1 MCRLKL
7 SRLFCLL
14 FALSVFFG
22 SFGLSASAASDNL
35 IDSNLSNWENLS
47 DTDSIAFP
55 ITVTAAGDIYRLT
68 LSEYDSDTYWGF
80 LLDKTSLIAGHSY
93 SLSFKLPTRAECNSA
108 FGNSYS
114 ASVYEN
120 HFINSEI
127 RIGIGFLSSSGE
139 LNLTDY
145 NILYTINKSNYTNF
159 FGKTLKASFIA
170 SSYTGTPV
178 LFINITSLDGSK
190 HTFYFSDFKLVDN
203 DDNSAEL
210 TGIKGFLHSIRWDL
224 VGGTCEEEDCPHS
237 SGDNPHLS
245 LSERMSSGFASMF
258 QTIGD
263 KFEEGSTLNVWFNGL
278 SDKVGS
284 INGSLTG
291 LGDRI
296 SGFFSGLGD
305 RISVFFSN
313 LGDRM
318 STFFGELGSDI
329 GGFFSDLKT
338 NMSNWFS
345 ELGNKITTKFQE
357 IGDKFTEFFE
367 KFKPVVS
374 FNFDWRSNVWISTSN
389 GLIYESES
397 YYYNAA
403 VTDFFEVSEDFLIKF
418 DFKKHPSFNL
428 YVFQYNEIGGFVK
441 VFTFNRDTSEYVL
454 SPGYKY
460 RFYYFG
466 SKNINFNDYSDLNDF
481 CGQYLQVYCDEGWV
495 NALLYKAKMGLRSL
509 FVPDEAFIATW
520 KEELED
526 LLQERL
532 GIIWDA
538 GDFFVALIQ
547 TIGDL
552 LTTTSDDIHYELPEM
567 VIELN
572 GQTYTLWQAQQ
583 VDFSFLE
590 KNAFFAMLYKLY
602 KAVLN
607 VFLGIPL
614 LNYAKKEMDS
624 TLHN

>member
-1 MCRLKL
+1 MY
-7 SRLFCLL
+7 
-14 FALSVFFG
+14 FG
-22 SFGLSASAASDNL
+22 
-35 IDSNLSNWENLS
+35 
-47 DTDSIAFP
+47 
-55 ITVTAAGDIYRLT
+55 V
-68 LSEYDSDTYWGF
+68 
-80 LLDKTSLIAGHSY
+80 LLDETSLIAGHSY
-93 SLSFKLPTRAECNSA
+93 SLSFRLPSRSECNEA

-114 ASVYEN
+114 ASVYNN
-120 HFINSEI
+120 HFINSDI
-127 RIGIGFLSSSGE
+127 RIGVGFVSASGE
-139 LNLTDY
+139 VTAPEGSE
-145 NILYTINKSNYTNF
+145 LYYINKDNYTNF

-170 SSYTGTPV
+170 SSYTGTPAIY
-178 LFINITSLDGSK
+178 INIVSLDGSN
-190 HTFYFSDFKLVDN
+190 HTFYFSDFKLIDN
-203 DDNSAEL
+203 DDNSEEL

-305 RISVFFSN
+305 RISGFFTNLSSN
-313 LGDRM
+313 
-318 STFFGELGSDI
+318 I
-329 GGFFSDLKT
+329 GGFFNDLKT
-338 NMSNWFS
+338 NMSSWFS

-357 IGDKFTEFFE
+357 IGDKFSEFFE

-403 VTDFFEVSEDFLIKF
+403 VTDFFEVPEDFVIKF
-418 DFKKHPSFNL
+418 DFKKHPSFNF
-428 YVFQYNEIGGFVK
+428 YVFQYNENGGFVK
-441 VFTFNRDTSEYVL
+441 VFAYNRDTFEYVL

-466 SKNINFNDYSDLNDF
+466 SKDNINFNDYSDLNDF

-495 NALLYKAKMGLRSL
+495 NALLYKAKMGIRSL
-509 FVPDEAFIATW
+509 FVPDEQFISTW
-520 KEELED
+520 KGELEELLE
-526 LLQERL
+526 ERL

-538 GDFFVALIQ
+538 GDFFIALIQ

-552 LTTTSDDIHYELPEM
+552 LTTTADDIHYELPEM

-590 KNAFFAMLYKLY
+590 KNAFFSMLYKLY

-607 VFLGIPL
+607 VLLGIPL
-614 LNYAKKEMDS
+614 LNYAKKEMDA